1 MKTRV
6 LILTAAAIL
15 LTAAV
20 CCLPFLQYSSQM
32 YIKRSPNTFVG
43 DEKYTAARAEV
54 EAQLETYRAQGIDCT
69 IDEQVTE
76 RVNSKKEKTSLV
88 IFTINAANTRS
99 GWDLLAAGLPCSRLL
114 IAALGAGMAAW
125 ILTILNIGRK
135 TGRHTGK
142 TVGILSFIFALVF
155 FFLIPTVYLR
165 INLDFSRSV
174 SLYANGQEVP
184 GIDGLLGALDR
195 FLYDGE
201 AGDSLVTML
210 TAMKYSILPALFLL
224 MIPAGSTI
232 CAAILGC
239 RKDLKKTLGR
249 VALYVSVILF
259 SVFIL
264 YPFFV
269 MFITAFRSNAET
281 TDMYFLHIL
290 PEKWIFS
297 NLQDTL
303 NRGVLRYLINSLLI
317 AGGATGIAM
326 LCGIPAAYAMARMD
340 FRGKKA
346 YLGFVIMSQMFSP
359 VVLLVGISRLMNT
372 LNLNDTL
379 TGLMFINAA
388 FNQAFAIWLLRGTF
402 VSISPEMEQAACID
416 GCNVVSAMIRI
427 LLPMAAP
434 GIVTTLIFVFI
445 NAWNEYTVS
454 TVLISTTTN
463 RPITVGI
470 TQFSSFNM
478 IEWQYLFAAALLAT
492 VPVVIL
498 FMLIEKHLAAGLT
511 AGGVKG

>member
-15 LTAAV
+15 LTAAL

-54 EAQLETYRAQGIDCT
+54 EAQLETYRAQGIDCA

-99 GWDLLAAGLPCSRLL
+99 GWDLLAAGLPSSRLL

-125 ILTILNIGRK
+125 ILTMLNIGRK
-135 TGRHTGK
+135 SGGHAGK
-142 TVGILSFIFALVF
+142 TVGIFSFIFALAF
-155 FFLIPTVYLR
+155 FFLVPTVDLR
-165 INLDFSRSV
+165 MNLDLSRSV
-174 SLYANGQEVP
+174 GLYANGQEVA

-224 MIPAGSTI
+224 VIPAGSTI

-290 PEKWIFS
+290 PVEWKWGNF
-297 NLQDTL
+297 QDSVRR
-303 NRGVLRYLINSLLI
+303 NVLTYLGHSLLLSF
-317 AGGATGIAM
+317 GATLISL